1 MWVSWSVAALEGSL
15 LVIETQP
22 GAVDC
27 RKVGP
32 QYQPK
37 LEINPQGPGPCHLM
51 PEVQEKRQ
59 QAEKLSAPRWWM
71 VYMATLLYLAFIIL
85 LLDWLTRHFRP
96 S

>member
-1 MWVSWSVAALEGSL
+1 
-15 LVIETQP
+15 
-22 GAVDC
+22 
-27 RKVGP
+27 
-32 QYQPK
+32 
-37 LEINPQGPGPCHLM
+37 M

>member
-1 MWVSWSVAALEGSL
+1 VL
-15 LVIETQP
+15 LIVERSARNTSQNWRSTHKAP
-22 GAVDC
+22 GHA
-27 RKVGP
+27 
-32 QYQPK
+32 Y
-37 LEINPQGPGPCHLM
+37 LM

-71 VYMATLLYLAFIIL
+71 VYTATLLYLAFIIL